1 MRAVLEGVN
10 VSIFNYGATGSGKT
24 HTMEGKNDEKGLVYL
39 VTQQIFKMLEEKRYT
54 NPTYHFEARI
64 RFLEIFDETVH
75 DLLQP
80 GAGMAYNKN
89 NVKIQEWEGNS
100 VQGVSWIPVSTHTQ
114 LNDFFLSGPQNKN
127 KRSNEFGLM
136 ADKSSQLFQLELRQ
150 SISDGLEKS
159 ILVSRMNYLSLPGCE
174 ILNEDPEAL
183 RIKEGPDL
191 NKGMISMSNLMRD
204 LAPNPLGDYVNYDD
218 SILTS
223 LSKDIFG
230 GNSITVGIFT
240 LQYGD
245 HIGSVLTMRA
255 LKRAQSIMNFP
266 IQNDNKALGLLRKL
280 RVEIKGL
287 QQLAKVSVSGG
298 GGFDPAKDNYEQRIA
313 EL

>member
-1 MRAVLEGVN
+1 M
-10 VSIFNYGATGSGKT
+10 
-24 HTMEGKNDEKGLVYL
+24 
-39 VTQQIFKMLEEKRYT
+39 
-54 NPTYHFEARI
+54 
-64 RFLEIFDETVH
+64 
-75 DLLQP
+75 
-80 GAGMAYNKN
+80 
-89 NVKIQEWEGNS
+89 
-100 VQGVSWIPVSTHTQ
+100 
-114 LNDFFLSGPQNKN
+114 
-127 KRSNEFGLM
+127 
-136 ADKSSQLFQLELRQ
+136 
-150 SISDGLEKS
+150 
-159 ILVSRMNYLSLPGCE
+159 SLPGCE

-287 QQLAKVSVSGG
+287 QQLANVSISGG
-298 GGFDPAKDNYEQRIA
+298 GGYDPAKDNYEQRIA

>member
-1 MRAVLEGVN
+1 MGFQQTPGQFTTAGSQLNDLDQNVRGIPIQCIARVKRNNNFKNNDIEIQGNSIGLKDANNRIRDQFDVSDVFDGEQTNAQIYQKSFPSYVRAVLEGVN

-39 VTQQIFKMLEEKRYT
+39 MTQQIFKMLEEKRYT

-114 LNDFFLSGPQNKN
+114 LNDFFLSGTQNKN

-136 ADKSSQLFQLELRQ
+136 ADKSS
-150 SISDGLEKS
+150 
-159 ILVSRMNYLSLPGCE
+159 
-174 ILNEDPEAL
+174 
-183 RIKEGPDL
+183 
-191 NKGMISMSNLMRD
+191 
-204 LAPNPLGDYVNYDD
+204 
-218 SILTS
+218 
-223 LSKDIFG
+223 
-230 GNSITVGIFT
+230 
-240 LQYGD
+240 
-245 HIGSVLTMRA
+245 
-255 LKRAQSIMNFP
+255 
-266 IQNDNKALGLLRKL
+266 
-280 RVEIKGL
+280 
-287 QQLAKVSVSGG
+287 
-298 GGFDPAKDNYEQRIA
+298 
-313 EL
+313 